1 MTDPDK
7 TLVPGDVTVE
17 SKGSRDT
24 GYTPGRA
31 ATAALDDFK
40 SSVKEFAQK
49 IPGQIGR
56 AIESIQARVN
66 AITVQVDDETQA
78 KIDALVEA
86 GVFKNR
92 SDSAAYLIHEGIQA
106 RAAVF
111 AAIDAKMAEIE
122 RLRGDMRA
130 MIDPTTGPTPPGSTS
145 GV

>member
-1 MTDPDK
+1 
-7 TLVPGDVTVE
+7 VTVE
-17 SKGSRDT
+17 SKDSRET
-24 GYTPGRA
+24 GYAPGRA

-49 IPGQIGR
+49 IPSQIGR
-56 AIESIQARVN
+56 AIESIQARAN

-92 SDSAAYLIHEGIQA
+92 SDSAAYLIHEGIHA
-106 RAAVF
+106 RSMVF
-111 AAIDAKMAEIE
+111 AAIEAKMAEIE

-130 MIDPTTGPTPPGSTS
+130 MIDDTPGTTPGNTS
-145 GV
+145 GI